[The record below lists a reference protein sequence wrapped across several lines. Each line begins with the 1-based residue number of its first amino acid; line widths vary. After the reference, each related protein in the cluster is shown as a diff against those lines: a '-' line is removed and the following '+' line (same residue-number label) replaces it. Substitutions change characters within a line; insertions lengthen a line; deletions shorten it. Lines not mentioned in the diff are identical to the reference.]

1 MTTPSSG
8 AAPPARSDR
17 FYRPELDGL
26 RFFAF
31 FAVYLNHTATF
42 GTAGHHRNLP
52 DWLGNALGG
61 VGAAGAFGVDLF
73 FALSAYLITELLL
86 RERDAR
92 GTLDVRAFYAR
103 RVLRIW
109 PLYFAF
115 LLLARALAY
124 VVPGEAFT
132 WGDFLGF
139 ALFSG
144 NWTYMLHPVA
154 TVAAP
159 LWSVSVEEQFYILW
173 PFAVRRASRPQM
185 AALAAGIVGVGI
197 ALRVALAVHGV
208 SDPWVSKNSL
218 TRADGIAAGVLLA
231 LALHGRPRRIGP
243 WARSL
248 LLAAGLGCLL
258 AVGQRFELVD
268 GPPNVG
274 RMAVGWPLV
283 AAACGAILLAVL
295 GDRGIVGRLLA
306 SRVLVYL
313 GRISYGLYVY
323 HQVGLLVAGRAFPGH
338 ASSAKAWAAHFVLGL
353 AMTIALAAASYAW
366 LEKPFLRLKERRFTI
381 VRSRPDAAL

>member
-1 MTTPSSG
+1 MTPPASGAPSSR
-8 AAPPARSDR
+8 ADR

-31 FAVYLNHTATF
+31 FAVYLNHTALF

-52 DWLGNALGG
+52 DWVGDALGG
-61 VGAAGAFGVDLF
+61 IGAAGAFGVDLF

-86 RERDAR
+86 RERDVR
-92 GTLDVRAFYAR
+92 GSLDVRAFYAR
-103 RVLRIW
+103 RILRIW

-124 VVPGEAFT
+124 VVPGEALT

-173 PFAVRRASRPQM
+173 PWAVRRASHRQM
-185 AALAAGIVGVGI
+185 AALAVGIVAVGV
-197 ALRVALAVHGV
+197 ALRVALALGGL

-231 LALHGRPRRIGP
+231 LALHRRALRLGLHT
-243 WARSL
+243 RSA
-248 LLAAGLGCLL
+248 LLAGALACLL
-258 AVGQRFELVD
+258 FIGHRFQLVD
-268 GPPNVG
+268 GPPNVV

-283 AAACGAILLAVL
+283 AAACVAILLGVL

-306 SRVLVYL
+306 SRPLVYL

-323 HQVGLLVAGRAFPGH
+323 HQVGLLVAGRAFPDH
-338 ASSAKAWAAHFVLGL
+338 AASAKAWVAHFGLGL
-353 AMTIALAAASYAW
+353 GVTIALAAASYAW
-366 LEKPFLRLKERRFTI
+366 LEKPFLRLKETRFTI